1 MSKYARRT
9 DSNHAW
15 IVKAFRDLGCSVFD
29 TSRVAGGFPD
39 ILVGKNGI
47 TVLVEIKADDKK
59 KFTAAQDMFMLNWRG
74 STVSRIQDI
83 DGVIRLVKMLDNA
96 GQTDKIS
103 HG

>member
-9 DSNHAW
+9 DANHAD

-47 TVLVEIKADDKK
+47 TVLVEIKADGKK
-59 KFTAAQDMFMLNWRG
+59 KFTPAQDMFMLNWKG
-74 STVSRIQDI
+74 SAVSRIQDLE
-83 DGVIRLVKMLDNA
+83 GVITLVNMLNK
-96 GQTDKIS
+96 DKS
-103 HG
+103 

>member
-9 DSNHAW
+9 DANHSE
-15 IVKAFRDLGCSVFD
+15 IVKAFRELGCSVFD
-29 TSRVAGGFPD
+29 SSRVAGGFPD
-39 ILVGKNGI
+39 IIVGKNGI
-47 TVLVEIKADDKK
+47 TVLVEIKSDEKK